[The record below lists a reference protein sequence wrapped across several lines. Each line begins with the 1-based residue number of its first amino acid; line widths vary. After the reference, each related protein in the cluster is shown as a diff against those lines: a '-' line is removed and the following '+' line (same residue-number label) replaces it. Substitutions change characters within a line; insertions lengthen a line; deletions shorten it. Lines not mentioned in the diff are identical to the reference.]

1 MGCDNIFYSSFTVII
16 SIIGAIY
23 YKLYIHLIYCVFLF
37 LTAINHW
44 YCPQYG
50 FRRDLDMVVCA
61 NVVLFHI
68 YSGVICNYYTY
79 IIGII
84 IIGFVYHQSKKE
96 YENKNYSIACKYH
109 MLTHFLANFF
119 NILLYMNIYK

>member
-1 MGCDNIFYSSFTVII
+1 MVLGEPTYDN
-16 SIIGAIY
+16 
-23 YKLYIHLIYCVFLF
+23 
-37 LTAINHW
+37 
-44 YCPQYG
+44 QQ
-50 FRRDLDMVVCA
+50 
-61 NVVLFHI
+61 NVVSRDF
-68 YSGVICNYYTY
+68 GMQNVFY